1 MNTTDKAIDLVVQLE
16 KRIAELERDQA
27 TLLRAIESWKKEEL
41 SWIEDGKAL
50 RARIETLKDAYA
62 LRGEL
67 VAEKSKRIEE
77 LEEAMKKIQVIRKD
91 YSYDYMLVIRT
102 ICDETLER
110 KP

>member
-50 RARIETLKDAYA
+50 HARIA
-62 LRGEL
+62 
-67 VAEKSKRIEE
+67 E
-77 LEEAMKKIQVIRKD
+77 LESKLTLYKQLGIHSLHERIAELEAENTELKRRLQEAKVFLTAIHMTDEKD
-91 YSYDYMLVIRT
+91 
-102 ICDETLER
+102 
-110 KP
+110 